1 MRKSQF
7 IAHTFIDVYGEYRR
21 GHFYKKASPYVSLK
35 ASQKLT
41 PALAGTA
48 LGRTKAARYAKYAE
62 YETDGPVTVESN
74 ENEKAT
80 N

>member
-41 PALAGTA
+41 PAL
-48 LGRTKAARYAKYAE
+48 GRTKAARYAKYAE